1 MELIKCEN
9 GHFYDLSKYDSCP
22 YCKKKSQETSQ
33 LQQKIQATPVFRVQ
47 NDNINEAVTMAMP
60 VGGDQDIF
68 VGRAGSGGISAGV
81 SATEDQ
87 VTRAFFTGPRE
98 PPVLQAGWY
107 AWKDRSGDGITG
119 SLME

>member
-60 VGGDQDIF
+60 VGGDQDVF
-68 VGRAGSGGISAGV
+68 LGHAGSGISAGV
-81 SATEDQ
+81 SATDDQ
-87 VTRAFFTGPRE
+87 VTMGFIPDQKGY
-98 PPVLQAGWY
+98 PVLPAGWY
-107 AWKDRSGDGITG
+107 VWKARRGAEITG
-119 SLME
+119 SPME